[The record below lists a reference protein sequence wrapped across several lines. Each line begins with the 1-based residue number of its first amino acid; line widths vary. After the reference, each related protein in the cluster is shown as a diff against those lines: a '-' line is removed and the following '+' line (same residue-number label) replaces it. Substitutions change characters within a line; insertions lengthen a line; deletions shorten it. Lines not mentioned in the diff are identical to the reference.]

1 MRKSRQVGPASGGED
16 SRVGCWE
23 WRRWRTR
30 AAPLNLGSDV
40 DALPPHS
47 LGGPPSEW
55 VGLGSRRRFRFLFTV
70 NCSLQASA
78 GGLSGFPGLS
88 EAPTRLALLPPRR
101 GPGARPAT
109 TPTASRDSVPARTAR
124 VSGPGPTS
132 NRARPWPARS
142 PPLPAG
148 VSASPEPPSRAWG
161 QRCCSSPTGCC
172 SGWRCLE

>member
-23 WRRWRTR
+23 WRRWSTR

-40 DALPPHS
+40 DALLPHS
-47 LGGPPSEW
+47 PGGPPSEW
-55 VGLGSRRRFRFLFTV
+55 VGLRSRRRFRFPFTV

-78 GGLSGFPGLS
+78 GGLGGFPGLS
-88 EAPTRLALLPPRR
+88 EAPTRPAPSPARSGGPPCYDSNSVQRL
-101 GPGARPAT
+101 
-109 TPTASRDSVPARTAR
+109 DSVLARTAR
-124 VSGPGPTS
+124 VPGPGPAS

-148 VSASPEPPSRAWG
+148 VSASPSRACG